1 MIRFIRGAVVALT
14 SSLMLAAA
22 PAAVA
27 QAPYPGKP
35 IRLVVPFSAGSATDI
50 LARIIGT
57 KMGEGGTYQVIVD
70 NRPGAGGTLG
80 ATGVAKA
87 APDGYT
93 LILVSVGHAINA
105 TLYPRLAYDTVK
117 DFAPVSLVATV
128 PNVLVVNAGS
138 KYKSVRDLVTA
149 ARAAPGTLNFD
160 SAGSGSSTHLSGE
173 MFRMQA
179 GIDIVHIPYKG
190 TGEALTDVMAGRGDM
205 MFAPTVSAMPFVRQ
219 GKLRA
224 LAVTTARR
232 SSSLPDIPTVAESG
246 LPGYAF
252 DSWFGILAPAG
263 TPKEIIDTLNAEI
276 GKALAAPD
284 VRERLAAQGA
294 EPKRSSPQEF
304 ASYIQAE
311 IGKLAPVIRQSGA
324 IAGQ

>member
-1 MIRFIRGAVVALT
+1 M
-14 SSLMLAAA
+14 
-22 PAAVA
+22 
-27 QAPYPGKP
+27 
-35 IRLVVPFSAGSATDI
+35 
-50 LARIIGT
+50 
-57 KMGEGGTYQVIVD
+57 
-70 NRPGAGGTLG
+70 
-80 ATGVAKA
+80 
-87 APDGYT
+87 
-93 LILVSVGHAINA
+93 SVGHAINA
-105 TLYPRLAYDTVK
+105 TLYPKLSYDTVK

-138 KYKSVRDLVTA
+138 KYKSVRDVVNA
-149 ARAAPGTLNFD
+149 ARATPGALNFD

-173 MFRMQA
+173 MFKMQA

-205 MFAPTVSAMPFVRQ
+205 MFAPSVSAMPFVRQ

-232 SSSLPDIPTVAESG
+232 ASALPEIPTVAESG
-246 LPGYAF
+246 FPGYAF
-252 DSWFGILAPAG
+252 DSWFGVLAPAG
-263 TPKEIIDTLNAEI
+263 TPKEIVDALNAEI

-304 ASYIQAE
+304 AAYIQAE
-311 IGKLAPVIRQSGA
+311 IGKLAPVVRQSGVK
-324 IAGQ
+324 AGQ